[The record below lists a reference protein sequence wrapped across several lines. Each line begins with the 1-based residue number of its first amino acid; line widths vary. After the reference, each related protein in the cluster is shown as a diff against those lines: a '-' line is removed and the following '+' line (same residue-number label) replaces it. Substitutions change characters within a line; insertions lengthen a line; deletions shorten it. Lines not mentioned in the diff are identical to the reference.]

1 MKMIIKTMN
10 LINCSISFI
19 YKYHIFSYSK
29 MKIIGSRNKLKN
41 MYPIMNEKH
50 NHSINS
56 HPLTNLSIKN
66 QKLVESLI
74 PSINMMNRTTADSLY
89 KSKSKDITTKIP
101 YKIKKLHKNFKKPIK
116 RFNSTVEL
124 NKKKIYRSLKQ
135 KKVGNNSQNSYDNKY
150 KNSSTENVK
159 VSLQIFN
166 DLDRIQKTLLG
177 EFTKLSQM
185 KISQKPEQNKKK
197 LTQSYNNNNDEENK
211 TENKVRNIHHN
222 SYVINYFNKNR
233 DNKYYTVP
241 IKSRSCYNFFPI
253 NQSHKIISDPLNI
266 KTPQSHKRLNSTD
279 DNKPKNITRYLERT
293 KINDLPVTY
302 PLYLSYNN
310 KYNSISEKNRVDK
323 ILNKLICLKTHL
335 LRDPLNKKEIIKEF
349 FLRNGFVNNLYFTD
363 ESINNFLYYLK
374 QPFSF
379 SPECTLSD
387 VVNEAINFKNNK
399 DENEN
404 NDMSIEHFFE
414 YIPKNRRLDNISR
427 INNKK
432 DNNKSNSLGN
442 EIIYNLLMEEIFKRR
457 YINYDNFRNK
467 TLPILIKDLEY
478 ELRQIKIDK
487 MNKLDVYNSLIS
499 TRKLQTI
506 KLIDNNKYVPNLC
519 LVSKGFKEKCKA
531 VIDKK
536 NKKIM
541 KNMNKQ
547 EHLKQI
553 NNRLYY
559 DNIRKNNLIE
569 FDRNDIQR
577 KLKLTEFVVMERA
590 KKKLQFQKA
599 NNSFINIL
607 DRLKKKE

>member
-1 MKMIIKTMN
+1 
-10 LINCSISFI
+10 
-19 YKYHIFSYSK
+19 
-29 MKIIGSRNKLKN
+29 
-41 MYPIMNEKH
+41 MNEK
-50 NHSINS
+50 NNQNINS

-74 PSINMMNRTTADSLY
+74 PSINMMNRTTSDSLY
-89 KSKSKDITTKIP
+89 KTKSKNIASKIP
-101 YKIKKLHKNFKKPIK
+101 YQRKKIQKNCKKQIK
-116 RFNSTVEL
+116 HFNSTIEL
-124 NKKKIYRSLKQ
+124 NKKKLYHNFRQ
-135 KKVGNNSQNSYDNKY
+135 KKISNNSNNSYDNKY

-159 VSLQIFN
+159 VSIKIFN

-185 KISQKPEQNKKK
+185 KMSQKSEQKEKR
-197 LTQSYNNNNDEENK
+197 LTQSYNNKNYNGDNQAENK
-211 TENKVRNIHHN
+211 IRKIHHN
-222 SYVINYFNKNR
+222 SYVINYLNKNN

-241 IKSRSCYNFFPI
+241 IKSRTNYNFFPI

-266 KTPQSHKRLNSTD
+266 KTPHPYKRLKSTD
-279 DNKPKNITRYLERT
+279 ENKPKNITRYLERT

-335 LRDPLNKKEIIKEF
+335 LRDPLNRIEIIKEF
-349 FLRNGFVNNLYFTD
+349 FLKNGFDKSIYFD
-363 ESINNFLYYLK
+363 ENSITNFYHYLN

-379 SPECTLSD
+379 SPEFTLVE
-387 VVNEAINFKNNK
+387 VVNEGINYKYDKKK
-399 DENEN
+399 DENK
-404 NDMSIEHFFE
+404 DMNIANFLD
-414 YIPKNRRLDNISR
+414 YMPKNRKWTDFVEYSI
-427 INNKK
+427 NKK
-432 DNNKSNSLGN
+432 KDKNNQIGN

-457 YINYDNFRNK
+457 YINYDSFRNK
-467 TLPILIKDLEY
+467 TLTALINDLEF

-487 MNKLDVYNSLIS
+487 MNRLDKYNNLIA

-506 KLIDNNKYVPNLC
+506 KLEDKNKFVPNLC
-519 LVSKGFKEKCKA
+519 LISRGFKEKCKE

-536 NKKIM
+536 NKKII

-559 DNIRKNNLIE
+559 DNIRKNNMME

-577 KLKLTEFVVMERA
+577 KLKLTELVVMERA
-590 KKKLQFQKA
+590 KKRLLFQKA
-599 NNSFINIL
+599 KNNIIDVL
-607 DRLKKKE
+607 KRIKKKD